1 MQAWHRQ
8 VSFAPG
14 DDLRGPSGSEGN
26 RVWLASRGGPKD
38 WRDRSVPPTGRLGP
52 APGLDSGTSCQM
64 RGPFGNGLPVEAAVV
79 AIGAHRAADQMVGDI
94 LEVVGKLI
102 VEPVEFRPNDP
113 VESRSWA
120 RTIKDVRLCREYRY
134 GLTPC
139 FRQIATKC
147 RTDHMSGNEN
157 RISIVGSRLLS
168 ERPRRPFS
176 RPIAAAAAVRS
187 PGLDAARNSASTL
200 ASFALKSFSLI
211 ISSHPVLISTVYSG
225 RFRDLPSVPGLL
237 RSVGYHVPDWTRG
250 DLEAF
255 PDRGIEAEHP
265 GLIAVILTGP
275 PECASSCKSN
285 SQTLVRFRDR
295 EVLMAPTGTAS
306 GFASRRGPGSTNC
319 TVNGQRTEHD
329 TEGRLPRSCPRQ
341 SRCWRLSPVLS
352 PRRRSGHIG
361 LHGGFATV

>member
-8 VSFAPG
+8 VGFAPG

-26 RVWLASRGGPKD
+26 RVWLASRGGS
-38 WRDRSVPPTGRLGP
+38 RTGVIVRSRQLEDLGRLRGWIP
-52 APGLDSGTSCQM
+52 VLHVRCVAHSGMGYRSRLLSSPSEPIARLIRCSVTSSKWLATSSWSLLYSGQTT
-64 RGPFGNGLPVEAAVV
+64 RSN
-79 AIGAHRAADQMVGDI
+79 
-94 LEVVGKLI
+94 
-102 VEPVEFRPNDP
+102 
-113 VESRSWA
+113 SRSWA
-120 RTIKDVRLCREYRY
+120 RTITDVRLCREYRY

-225 RFRDLPSVPGLL
+225 RFSELPSVPGLL
-237 RSVGYHVPDWTRG
+237 RSVGYLVPDWTRG
-250 DLEAF
+250 DFEAF

-265 GLIAVILTGP
+265 GQIAVILTGP

-329 TEGRLPRSCPRQ
+329 TEGRLPRSCSRQ
-341 SRCWRLSPVLS
+341 WRCWRWSPVLS